1 LTGALNGGVS
11 SVPLWG
17 GDRRLSPFSAIGDTR
32 LSLAFAAER
41 HQNGAVSPTI
51 RYAVMSDMAELRG
64 IFRRASLSN
73 ENDREQLVANPESL
87 VLAEDGVRERR
98 TRVALDVSGSIIG
111 FASYVISEYVAELE
125 DLFVDPAWMRHGV
138 GEALVVDISSLVR
151 EQNFESLEVTAN
163 PHAMAFYEHMGFVA
177 DRLVDTEFYPAPRMH
192 RSTN

>member
-1 LTGALNGGVS
+1 
-11 SVPLWG
+11 
-17 GDRRLSPFSAIGDTR
+17 
-32 LSLAFAAER
+32 
-41 HQNGAVSPTI
+41 
-51 RYAVMSDMAELRG
+51 M
-64 IFRRASLSN
+64 
-73 ENDREQLVANPESL
+73 
-87 VLAEDGVRERR
+87 
-98 TRVALDVSGSIIG
+98 SGSIIG

-125 DLFVDPAWMRHGV
+125 DLLVDPPWMRHGV

>member
-1 LTGALNGGVS
+1 
-11 SVPLWG
+11 
-17 GDRRLSPFSAIGDTR
+17 
-32 LSLAFAAER
+32 LAFAAEP
-41 HQNGAVSPTI
+41 HQNGAVSLTI
-51 RYAVMSDMAELRG
+51 RYAVMSDMAELRR

-163 PHAMAFYEHMGFVA
+163 PHALAFYEHMGFVA

>member
-1 LTGALNGGVS
+1 
-11 SVPLWG
+11 
-17 GDRRLSPFSAIGDTR
+17 
-32 LSLAFAAER
+32 
-41 HQNGAVSPTI
+41 
-51 RYAVMSDMAELRG
+51 MSDMAELRR

-163 PHAMAFYEHMGFVA
+163 PHALAFYEHMGFVA